1 MKNMES
7 VFLYLEWRK
16 RMKREIC
23 KILCGCM
30 IAGLMAG
37 CGEEPKEKQTDSSVK
52 KEASEVKTAGDMDL
66 FIFNNHT

>member
-1 MKNMES
+1 
-7 VFLYLEWRK
+7 
-16 RMKREIC
+16 MKREIC

-52 KEASEVKTAGDMDL
+52 KEASEVKTADKKESAGE
-66 FIFNNHT
+66 